1 MTTDTSESGL
11 ESLITHYLVNQNQYF
26 AGNSQ
31 DYDKALCMDRMQ
43 LFAFLEATQA
53 DTLAKIPHHDKLLQR
68 ISDQI
73 RDKGIVEVLRKGIK
87 YQQHRITLYY
97 AQPPNNLNPE
107 AIQNYRANRFS
118 VTRQVHFSQLNSRQ
132 SLDMVIFINGLPLIT
147 FELKNNLTKQ
157 NVNHAKRQ
165 YREDRDPKEPLFR
178 FARCLVHLAVD
189 DQEVWMTTE
198 LKGEKTFF
206 LPFNRGQ
213 GYGKPIWEAVNHGKG
228 NPLNP
233 DGLMTAYLWEEV
245 LTKESLSGIVEKYAR
260 IIQDKDKKTGRK
272 KPPKL
277 VFPRFHQL
285 DAVRKLLRDAQTN
298 GVGQRYLIQHS
309 AGSGKSYSIAWLAH
323 QLVELTS
330 LYTHE
335 PIFNSIIVVTD
346 RVVLNRQIRDTIKQ
360 YANVEGVVAAVR
372 GSTELAEALEAGK
385 KIIIATIQTFPFV
398 LEKLGA
404 MGSKT
409 FAVIIDEAHSSQGGN
424 VAAKMN
430 LALGRDTVAEIEDD
444 EDAINALVNSQK
456 MLTNASYFAFTATP
470 KNRTLQTFGVQHPLT
485 GKYYPFHIYTMKQAI
500 EERFIMDV
508 LENYTTYNSYYKIL
522 KKVEDDPQFDS
533 KRANKRLRQ
542 YVEGHPDSIR
552 QKAEI
557 MIQHFFDEVIKAK
570 KIGGQAKAMVVTASI
585 INAIEYFWA
594 FQAYLQE
601 INSPY
606 KAIVAFSGTKNHKG
620 GAYDEAS
627 LNGFPSRDIEDNFE
641 EDEYRFLIVAEKY
654 QTGFDQPLLHT
665 MYVDKVLSDVKA
677 VQTLSRLNRS
687 HPDKSDTFVL
697 DFVNSSDAI
706 KNAFDDYYKTTI
718 LSEGADFDRLNDL
731 QDALDAFQV
740 YTEEQVQQFM
750 ALFIRGAERDKL
762 DPFLDV
768 SAIFYRDNLD
778 EDEQIDFKTKAKSF
792 VRLYQFLAQIL
803 PFVDA
808 TMESLKTFLK
818 LLLTK
823 LPAPDDPDY
832 LKGILESVDL
842 ESYRVEHEAT
852 VHIMLEGSSEIGP
865 VPTEIGGGRYVPEL
879 DLLSHIIA
887 DFNGRFGNTTWG
899 SDEKV
904 TRDIFEDLAEEVAS
918 SEEYK
923 EAKAHSGRQNAR
935 IAFEKMLVTAVQKY
949 IFTRTDFY
957 RDFTNQPEVKSFLV
971 NELFRYDY
979 DGAGQ

>member
-1 MTTDTSESGL
+1 MSTDTSEQGL
-11 ESLITHYLVNQNQYF
+11 ETLITHYLVNYNQYIP
-26 AGNSQ
+26 GTSQ
-31 DYDKALCMDRMQ
+31 DYDKAFCLDTVQ
-43 LFAFLEATQA
+43 LFTFLEATQA
-53 DTLAKIPHHDKLLQR
+53 NTLAAIPHHDKLLQR

-87 YQQHRITLYY
+87 YQQHRLTLYY
-97 AQPPNNLNPE
+97 PQPPNNLNSE
-107 AIQNYRANRFS
+107 AVQNYQANRFS
-118 VTRQVHFSQLNSRQ
+118 VTRQVHFSQPNPRQ

-178 FARCLVHLAVD
+178 FARCLVHFAVD
-189 DQEVWMTTE
+189 DQEAWMTTE
-198 LKGEKTFF
+198 LKGMSTFF

-213 GYGKPIWEAVNHGKG
+213 GYGKPIYEAVNHGKG

-233 DGLMTAYLWEEV
+233 DGLMTAYLWQEV

-260 IIQDKDKKTGRK
+260 IIQDKDKKSGRK
-272 KPPKL
+272 KSPKL
-277 VFPRFHQL
+277 IFPRFHQL

-298 GVGQRYLIQHS
+298 GTGQRYLIQHS

-323 QLVELTS
+323 QLVELNH
-330 LYTHE
+330 LYTHQ
-335 PIFNSIIVVTD
+335 PIFNSVIVVTD

-360 YANVEGVVAAVR
+360 YAHVEGVVAAVR
-372 GSTELAEALEAGK
+372 GSTELAESLEAGK

-398 LEKLGA
+398 LAKVGA
-404 MGSKT
+404 MGDKT

-430 LALGRDTVAEIEDD
+430 LALGRDTIAELEDD
-444 EDAINALVNSQK
+444 EDAINALVESQK

-470 KNRTLQTFGVQHPLT
+470 KNRTLQTFGVKHSLT

-500 EERFIMDV
+500 EEGFIMDV
-508 LENYTTYNSYYKIL
+508 LANYTTYNTYYKIL

-542 YVEGHPDSIR
+542 YVEGHPNSIR
-552 QKAEI
+552 QKAEV
-557 MIQHFFDEVIKAK
+557 MIHHFFDEVIKPK
-570 KIGGQAKAMVVTASI
+570 KIGGQAKAMVVTAGI
-585 INAIEYFWA
+585 INAIEYYLA
-594 FQAYLQE
+594 FQAYLLE

-606 KAIVAFSGTKNHKG
+606 KAIVAFSGSKNYKG
-620 GAYDEAS
+620 TTHDEAS

-641 EDEYRFLIVAEKY
+641 EDKYRFLIVADKY
-654 QTGFDQPLLHT
+654 QTGYDQPLLHT

-687 HPDKSDTFVL
+687 HPDKTDTFVL

-706 KNAFDDYYKTTI
+706 EKSFDPFYQTTI

-740 YTEEQVQQFM
+740 YTAEQVQTFM
-750 ALFIRGAERDKL
+750 SLFIRGAERDSL
-762 DPFLDV
+762 DPFLDA
-768 SAIFYRDNLD
+768 SAILYRDNLD

-803 PFVDA
+803 PFVDV

-852 VHIMLEGSSEIGP
+852 VHIMLEGNKEIEP
-865 VPTEIGGGRYVPEL
+865 IPTEIGGGRYVPEL

-899 SDEKV
+899 QDEKV
-904 TRDIFEDLAEEVAS
+904 TRDIFEDLAGEVAS
-918 SEEYK
+918 SDEYQQ
-923 EAKAHSGRQNAR
+923 AKMNSDRQNAR

-949 IFTRTDFY
+949 IYTRTDFY
-957 RDFTNQPEVKSFLV
+957 RAFTNQPEVKSFLV
-971 NELFRYDY
+971 NELFRFDY
-979 DGAGQ
+979 DG